1 MKTSF
6 CTTKC
11 EICPS
16 QQDRTVRCGGSI
28 PAVMLFP
35 FCVVAVFRPRLRT
48 HGRGEEMKRILLP
61 VFLPLLLTSALAQQ
75 TRPPQ
80 ASNRWRYHPSRVLV
94 RFRGAPQFHPGS
106 GQARLLSQQL
116 NLFLVDNPQDVPVPD
131 AIAGYKR
138 NPNVVYAEPDYQVQA
153 IDTTPLDPMWSQQ
166 WDMTKIQAPTAWDKQ
181 TNAGDVVVAVVD
193 TGIASNHPDLQANLW
208 TDPVTLAHGFTCIGG
223 TCTAG
228 GDDDFGHGTHVA
240 GTIGAASNGIGIA
253 GINWVVNLMSMKF
266 LDSTGSGSISDAV
279 VAFNKIAELK
289 MAGINIRVTNNSWG
303 GGGYTQSLKDAM
315 AHVESLRILDVCAAR
330 NNGAN
335 ADVSP
340 LYPAAY
346 DNRGIVSIAAS
357 DSNDAS
363 AYFSNIGLASVDI
376 AAPGVSTLST
386 VPTGT
391 CSLCDPTGYKLLSG
405 TSMAT
410 PHVTGVAAALFH
422 VNPSATAANIRDVIL
437 NPASYDA
444 LIDSRLKVTTTTGG
458 RLNFAKAL
466 NNPLLSSPTLN
477 NFPAISP
484 LSNITANSGD
494 TISLTASGSD
504 PDNDPLTLGW
514 APLVSASAIYAQQL
528 NNIFPAPPLNTN
540 PVSFTASS
548 LARLAFAKYVA
559 SVADGRGGSAS
570 AESIVEI
577 FATPN
582 HGLPPA
588 GIFTV
593 SSNSIATGGSVNLN
607 FKLTDP
613 EGQSPMYWQAW
624 FLSSNVWG
632 EMCCLTDTTQNFNL
646 TLSNSGVYRI
656 SVQGIDKEL
665 NLSPKYS
672 DVVRVGGASG
682 TPPIAAAVVD
692 KLDGVAPLTVNIDMT
707 GSSDPDGSIASYGF
721 YCADGLQTSTS
732 PQSNCVYNDPG
743 TYYLWT
749 TVTDNQGLMDAAK
762 TYITVLPGSSSPP
775 PPPPPPPDTTPPAVS
790 ITAPANGATVS
801 GSVTVTASASDNVGV
816 TAVTISVD
824 GTTLCVDNT
833 ASYSC
838 SWDTTTTTN
847 ASHTISATA
856 TDAAG
861 NTGTAPVVSVTVSN
875 VPPDTT
881 PPTISI
887 TAPASGAT
895 VSGTVSVT
903 ASASDNVGVT
913 AVTILI
919 DGTTLCVDTTSPY
932 SCSWDTTKATNASH
946 TISATATDAAGN
958 AGTAPVINVSVSNLP
973 QDTTLPSTWFIA
985 PVSPVTITGQYTVQV
1000 GASDDRQL
1008 SLIELFLDS
1017 TNNRV
1022 ASTSVSSTTGT
1033 LTYKCNTSL
1042 KSQKRNHTLIA
1053 RSTDAAGN
1061 RSTQQTVSVTVK

>member
-1 MKTSF
+1 M
-6 CTTKC
+6 
-11 EICPS
+11 EIS
-16 QQDRTVRCGGSI
+16 
-28 PAVMLFP
+28 
-35 FCVVAVFRPRLRT
+35 RL
-48 HGRGEEMKRILLP
+48 
-61 VFLPLLLTSALAQQ
+61 
-75 TRPPQ
+75 
-80 ASNRWRYHPSRVLV
+80 PSRVLV

-106 GQARLLSQQL
+106 GQARLLSQRL
-116 NLFLVDNPQDVPVPD
+116 NLFLVDNPQDVPVPE
-131 AIAGYKR
+131 AIARYKR

-153 IDTTPLDPMWSQQ
+153 VDTTPLDPMWAQQ
-166 WDMTKIQAPTAWDKQ
+166 WDMTKIQAPAAWDKQ

-228 GDDDFGHGTHVA
+228 GDDDYGHGTHVA
-240 GTIGAASNGIGIA
+240 GTIGAAVNNGTGIA
-253 GINWVVNLMSMKF
+253 GINWVVKLMSMKF
-266 LDSTGSGSISDAV
+266 LDSSGSGSISDAV

-289 MAGINIRVTNNSWG
+289 TNGVNIRVTNNSWG
-303 GGGYTQSLKDAM
+303 GSGYTQSLKDAM
-315 AHVESLRILDVCAAR
+315 AQVESLGILDVCAAG

-346 DNRGIVSIAAS
+346 DNRGIVSVAAS

-391 CSLCDPTGYKLLSG
+391 CSLCDPSGYKLLSG

-422 VNPSATAANIRDVIL
+422 VNPSASAANIRDVIL

-444 LIDSRLKVTTTTGG
+444 LSDSRLKVTTTTGG

-466 NNPLLSSPTLN
+466 NNPLLSSPALN

-494 TISLTASGSD
+494 PISLTASGSD

-514 APLVSASAIYAQQL
+514 APLVSGSAIYAQQL
-528 NNIFPAPPLNTN
+528 NNIFPTPPLNTN
-540 PVSFTASS
+540 PVLFTAPS

-577 FATPN
+577 LANPN

-588 GIFTV
+588 GVFTV
-593 SSNSIATGGSVNLN
+593 SSNSIASGGSVNLN

-632 EMCCLTDTTQNFNL
+632 EMCCLTDATQNFNL
-646 TLSNSGVYRI
+646 TLSYSGTYRI

-672 DVVRVGGASG
+672 DVVHVGGATG
-682 TPPIAAAVVD
+682 TPPTASAVVD
-692 KLDGVAPLTVNIDMT
+692 KLEGVAPLTVNIDMT

-721 YCADGLQTSTS
+721 YCADGLKTSTS
-732 PQSNCVYNDPG
+732 PQSSCVYNDPG

-749 TVTDNQGLMDAAK
+749 TVIDNQGLMDAAK
-762 TYITVLPGSSSPP
+762 TYVTVLPGSSSPP
-775 PPPPPPPDTTPPAVS
+775 PPPPPPPDTTPPTLS

-801 GSVTVTASASDNVGV
+801 GSVTVTASAGDNVGV

-824 GTTLCVDNT
+824 GTALCVDNT

-838 SWDTTTTTN
+838 SWDTTKTTN

-861 NTGTAPVVSVTVSN
+861 NVGTAPSINVTV
-875 VPPDTT
+875 
-881 PPTISI
+881 
-887 TAPASGAT
+887 G
-895 VSGTVSVT
+895 
-903 ASASDNVGVT
+903 
-913 AVTILI
+913 
-919 DGTTLCVDTTSPY
+919 
-932 SCSWDTTKATNASH
+932 
-946 TISATATDAAGN
+946 
-958 AGTAPVINVSVSNLP
+958 NLP
-973 QDTTLPSTWFIA
+973 QDTMLPSVSFIA
-985 PVSPVTITGQYTVQV
+985 PASPVTITGQYTVQV
-1000 GASDDRQL
+1000 GASDNRQL
-1008 SLIELFLDS
+1008 SLIELFIDS

-1022 ASTSVSSTTGT
+1022 ASTSVSSTNGT
-1033 LTYKCNTSL
+1033 LTYKWNTSP
-1042 KSQKRNHTLIA
+1042 KPQKGNHTLIA

-1061 RSTQQTVSVTVK
+1061 RSTQQTVSVTLK

>member
-1 MKTSF
+1 
-6 CTTKC
+6 
-11 EICPS
+11 
-16 QQDRTVRCGGSI
+16 
-28 PAVMLFP
+28 
-35 FCVVAVFRPRLRT
+35 
-48 HGRGEEMKRILLP
+48 MKRILLP

-240 GTIGAASNGIGIA
+240 GTIGAVSNGIGIA

-315 AHVESLRILDVCAAR
+315 AQVESLGILDVCAAG

-346 DNRGIVSIAAS
+346 DNRGIVSVAAS

-444 LIDSRLKVTTTTGG
+444 LIDSRLKVTTTKGG
-458 RLNFAKAL
+458 RLNFAQAL

-721 YCADGLQTSTS
+721 YCADGLKTSTS

-762 TYITVLPGSSSPP
+762 TYITVLPGSGSPP
-775 PPPPPPPDTTPPAVS
+775 LPPPPPPPDTTPPAVS
-790 ITAPANGATVS
+790 MTAPASGATVS
-801 GSVTVTASASDNVGV
+801 GTVTVTASASDNVGV

-824 GTTLCVDNT
+824 GTALCVDNT
-833 ASYSC
+833 APYSC
-838 SWDTTTTTN
+838 SWDTTKTPN
-847 ASHTISATA
+847 ASHKISATA

-861 NTGTAPVVSVTVSN
+861 NKGTAAEISVTVN
-875 VPPDTT
+875 NLPPDTT
-881 PPTISI
+881 PP
-887 TAPASGAT
+887 
-895 VSGTVSVT
+895 
-903 ASASDNVGVT
+903 SA
-913 AVTILI
+913 
-919 DGTTLCVDTTSPY
+919 
-932 SCSWDTTKATNASH
+932 
-946 TISATATDAAGN
+946 
-958 AGTAPVINVSVSNLP
+958 
-973 QDTTLPSTWFIA
+973 WFITPA
-985 PVSPVTITGQYTVQV
+985 ASPATITGQYTVQV
-1000 GASDDRQL
+1000 RASDNRQL
-1008 SLIELFLDS
+1008 SLIELFIDS

-1022 ASTSVSSTTGT
+1022 ALTSVSSTTGS
-1033 LTYKCNTSL
+1033 LTYKWNT
-1042 KSQKRNHTLIA
+1042 KPQKGSHTLIA

>member
-1 MKTSF
+1 
-6 CTTKC
+6 
-11 EICPS
+11 
-16 QQDRTVRCGGSI
+16 
-28 PAVMLFP
+28 
-35 FCVVAVFRPRLRT
+35 
-48 HGRGEEMKRILLP
+48 MKRIFLP

-75 TRPPQ
+75 SRPPQ
-80 ASNRWRYHPSRVLV
+80 ASNGWRYHLSRVLV

-106 GQARLLSQQL
+106 GQARRLSERL
-116 NLFLVDNPQDVPVPD
+116 NLFLVDNPQDVPVPE
-131 AIAGYKR
+131 AIARYKR

-153 IDTTPLDPMWSQQ
+153 IDTTPSDPMWSQQ
-166 WDMTKIQAPTAWDKQ
+166 WDMTKIQAPAAWDKQ

-228 GDDDFGHGTHVA
+228 GDDDYGHGTHVA
-240 GTIGAASNGIGIA
+240 GTIGAAVNNGTGIA
-253 GINWVVNLMSMKF
+253 GINWVVKLMSMKF
-266 LDSTGSGSISDAV
+266 LDSSGSGSISDAV

-289 MAGINIRVTNNSWG
+289 TNGVNIRVTNNSWG

-315 AHVESLRILDVCAAR
+315 AQVESLGILDVCAAG

-346 DNRGIVSIAAS
+346 DNRGIVSVAAS

-391 CSLCDPTGYKLLSG
+391 CSLCDPSGYKLLSG

-437 NPASYDA
+437 DPASYDA
-444 LIDSRLKVTTTTGG
+444 LTDSRLKVTTTTGG

-466 NNPLLSSPTLN
+466 NNPLLSSPKLN
-477 NFPAISP
+477 NFPAVSP

-494 TISLTASGSD
+494 QISLTASGSD

-514 APLVSASAIYAQQL
+514 APLVSGSAIYAQQL
-528 NNIFPAPPLNTN
+528 NNIFPTPPLNTN
-540 PVSFTASS
+540 PVSFSAPS
-548 LARLAFAKYVA
+548 LARLAFARYVA

-570 AESIVEI
+570 AAAIVEI
-577 FATPN
+577 LANPN

-588 GIFTV
+588 GAFTV

-607 FKLTDP
+607 FRLTDP

-624 FLSSNVWG
+624 FLSANVWG
-632 EMCCLTDTTQNFNL
+632 EMCCLTDATQNFNL
-646 TLSNSGVYRI
+646 TLSYSGTYRI

-672 DVVRVGGASG
+672 DVVHVGGATG
-682 TPPIAAAVVD
+682 TPPTASAVVD
-692 KLDGVAPLTVNIDMT
+692 KLEGVAPLTVNIDMT

-721 YCADGLQTSTS
+721 YCADGLKTSTS
-732 PQSNCVYNDPG
+732 PQSSCVYNDPG

-749 TVTDNQGLMDAAK
+749 TVTDNQGLIDAAK

-775 PPPPPPPDTTPPAVS
+775 PPPPPPPPDTTPPTLS

-801 GSVTVTASASDNVGV
+801 GSVTVTASAGDNVGV

-824 GTTLCVDNT
+824 GTALCVDNT

-838 SWDTTTTTN
+838 SWDTTKTTN

-861 NTGTAPVVSVTVSN
+861 NVGRAPSISITVSN
-875 VPPDTT
+875 LPPDTT
-881 PPTISI
+881 PPSVSFI
-887 TAPASGAT
+887 APAS
-895 VSGTVSVT
+895 
-903 ASASDNVGVT
+903 
-913 AVTILI
+913 
-919 DGTTLCVDTTSPY
+919 
-932 SCSWDTTKATNASH
+932 
-946 TISATATDAAGN
+946 
-958 AGTAPVINVSVSNLP
+958 PVM
-973 QDTTLPSTWFIA
+973 
-985 PVSPVTITGQYTVQV
+985 ITGQYTVQV
-1000 GASDDRQL
+1000 GASDNRQL
-1008 SLIELFLDS
+1008 SLIELFLDN
-1017 TNNRV
+1017 TGNRV
-1022 ASTSVSSTTGT
+1022 ASTSVSSTTGA
-1033 LTYKCNTSL
+1033 LIYKWNTSP
-1042 KSQKRNHTLIA
+1042 KSQKGNHTLIA
-1053 RSTDAAGN
+1053 RATDATG

>member
-1 MKTSF
+1 
-6 CTTKC
+6 
-11 EICPS
+11 
-16 QQDRTVRCGGSI
+16 
-28 PAVMLFP
+28 
-35 FCVVAVFRPRLRT
+35 
-48 HGRGEEMKRILLP
+48 
-61 VFLPLLLTSALAQQ
+61 
-75 TRPPQ
+75 
-80 ASNRWRYHPSRVLV
+80 
-94 RFRGAPQFHPGS
+94 APQFHPGS
-106 GQARLLSQQL
+106 GQARLLSQRL
-116 NLFLVDNPQDVPVPD
+116 NLFLVDNPQDVPVPE
-131 AIAGYKR
+131 AIARYKR

-166 WDMTKIQAPTAWDKQ
+166 WDMTKIQAPAAWDKQ

-193 TGIASNHPDLQANLW
+193 TGIASNHPDLQASLW

-228 GDDDFGHGTHVA
+228 GNDDYGHGTHVA
-240 GTIGAASNGIGIA
+240 GTIGAAVNNGIGIA
-253 GINWVVNLMSMKF
+253 GINWVVKLMSMKF
-266 LDSTGSGSISDAV
+266 LDSSGSGSISDAV

-289 MAGINIRVTNNSWG
+289 THGVNIRVTNNSWG

-315 AHVESLRILDVCAAR
+315 AYAESLGILDVCAAG

-346 DNRGIVSIAAS
+346 DNRGIVSVAAS

-391 CSLCDPTGYKLLSG
+391 CSLCDPSGYKLLSG

-422 VNPSATAANIRDVIL
+422 VNPSASAANIRDVIL

-444 LIDSRLKVTTTTGG
+444 LTDSRLKVTTTTGG

-466 NNPLLSSPTLN
+466 NNPLLSSPKLN
-477 NFPAISP
+477 NFPAVSP

-494 TISLTASGSD
+494 QISLTASGSD

-514 APLVSASAIYAQQL
+514 APLVSGSAIYAQQL
-528 NNIFPAPPLNTN
+528 NNIFPTPPLNTN
-540 PVSFTASS
+540 PVLFTAPS
-548 LARLAFAKYVA
+548 LARLAFAKYVV
-559 SVADGRGGSAS
+559 SVADGRGGSAL
-570 AESIVEI
+570 AESIVEVL
-577 FATPN
+577 ANPN

-588 GIFTV
+588 GVFTV

-632 EMCCLTDTTQNFNL
+632 EMCCLTDATQNFNL
-646 TLSNSGVYRI
+646 TLSSSGTYRI

-672 DVVRVGGASG
+672 DVVRVGGATG
-682 TPPIAAAVVD
+682 TPPIASAVVD
-692 KLDGVAPLTVNIDMT
+692 ELDGVAPLTVNIDMT

-721 YCADGLQTSTS
+721 YCADGLKTSTS
-732 PQSNCVYNDPG
+732 PQSSCVYNDPG

-762 TYITVLPGSSSPP
+762 TCVTVLPGSSSPP

-861 NTGTAPVVSVTVSN
+861 NVGRASSISITVSN
-875 VPPDTT
+875 LPPDTT
-881 PPTISI
+881 PPSVSFI
-887 TAPASGAT
+887 APAS
-895 VSGTVSVT
+895 
-903 ASASDNVGVT
+903 
-913 AVTILI
+913 
-919 DGTTLCVDTTSPY
+919 
-932 SCSWDTTKATNASH
+932 
-946 TISATATDAAGN
+946 
-958 AGTAPVINVSVSNLP
+958 PVM
-973 QDTTLPSTWFIA
+973 
-985 PVSPVTITGQYTVQV
+985 ITGQYTVQV
-1000 GASDDRQL
+1000 GASDNRQL
-1008 SLIELFLDS
+1008 SLIELFLDN
-1017 TNNRV
+1017 TGNRV
-1022 ASTSVSSTTGT
+1022 ASTSVSSTTGA
-1033 LTYKCNTSL
+1033 LIYKCGH
-1042 KSQKRNHTLIA
+1042 R
-1053 RSTDAAGN
+1053 AGHQRQRQQSSPGYDTPFDLVHCASIFSHHN
-1061 RSTQQTVSVTVK
+1061 RAIYRAGRCVR